1 MPTDEDTAIVE
12 ISARDRGP
20 RLAIFY
26 EHPEWFTALF
36 AELER
41 RGVAYDR
48 LLAHEHR
55 FDPAERQCPDAV
67 VGFDP
72 LPKFVDYLLD
82 RAGRGK
88 PASIRSG

>member
-1 MPTDEDTAIVE
+1 MVE
-12 ISARDRGP
+12 TSRRDRGP
-20 RLAIFY
+20 HLAIFY
-26 EHPEWFTALF
+26 EHPEWFTPLF
-36 AELER
+36 AELDR
-41 RGVAYDR
+41 RGVQYDR
-48 LLAHEHR
+48 LLANAHR
-55 FDPAERQCPDAV
+55 FDPAERQCPYAL